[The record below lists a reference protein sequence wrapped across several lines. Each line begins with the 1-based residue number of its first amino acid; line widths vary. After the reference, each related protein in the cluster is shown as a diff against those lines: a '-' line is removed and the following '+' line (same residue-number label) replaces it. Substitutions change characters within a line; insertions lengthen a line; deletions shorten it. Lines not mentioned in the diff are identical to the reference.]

1 MSSDTVLLRRE
12 GGVAWLTLNRPD
24 SANAINAEMVDA
36 LRELATTL
44 AADETCSVVVF
55 DANGRLFCGG
65 GDVAS
70 VYAADDPADAIGYL
84 ADHLHAAVDILT
96 DSHLIV
102 VAAVQGTCAGGGFS
116 LVLNSDLVVATPK
129 AKFLAAY
136 TAIGLSPD
144 TGMSYL
150 LPRVVGPR
158 RAAEMF
164 YLGRVVDGAT
174 ALDWGIVNELVEE
187 DQLSARAAEI
197 AKAIAA
203 GPAPA
208 LRQTKR
214 LVREGASRG
223 YTEHLADEADSIRLT
238 VRTPESREMLGAF
251 VNKTR

>member
-12 GGVAWLTLNRPD
+12 GGVAWLTLNRPEA
-24 SANAINAEMVDA
+24 ANAINTEMVDA
-36 LRELATTL
+36 LRELATQL

-55 DANGRLFCGG
+55 EANGRLFCGG

-70 VYAADDPADAIGYL
+70 VYRADEPVEYFGYL
-84 ADHLHAAVDILT
+84 ADNMHAAVDILT
-96 DSHLIV
+96 KSHLIV
-102 VAAVQGTCAGGGFS
+102 VSAVQGTCAGGGFS
-116 LVLNSDLVVATPK
+116 LVLNSDLVISTAK
-129 AKFLAAY
+129 SKFLAAY

-164 YLGRVVDGAT
+164 YLGKVADGAT

-187 DQLSARAAEI
+187 DELSSRAAEI
-197 AKAIAA
+197 ATAIAA

-214 LVREGASRG
+214 LLREGGSRG

-238 VRTPESREMLGAF
+238 LSTPESREMLGAF

>member
-1 MSSDTVLLRRE
+1 VTSDTVEFRRD
-12 GGVAWLTLNRPD
+12 GGVAWLTLNRPEA
-24 SANAINAEMVDA
+24 ANAINAEMVDA
-36 LRELATTL
+36 LRELATRL

-55 DANGRLFCGG
+55 EANGRLFCGG

-70 VYAADDPADAIGYL
+70 VYKADDPVESIGYL
-84 ADHLHAAVDILT
+84 ADNLHAAVDILT
-96 DSHLIV
+96 KSHLIV

-116 LVLNSDLVVATPK
+116 LVLNADLVVATTK
-129 AKFLAAY
+129 SKFLAAY

-158 RAAEMF
+158 RAAELF
-164 YLGRVVDGAT
+164 YLGKVIDGAT
-174 ALDWGIVNELVEE
+174 ALDWGIVNELVDDE
-187 DQLSARAAEI
+187 QLSHRAAEI
-197 AKAIAA
+197 AKAIES

-214 LVREGASRG
+214 LLRDGASRG
-223 YTEHLADEADSIRLT
+223 YTEHLADEAEAIRLT
-238 VRTPESREMLGAF
+238 LSTPESRELLGAF